1 MMGRSGSGFA
11 FLDAG
16 ETARRLGIDR
26 ITLDQ
31 WIRDGRIKA
40 YKGVGRDS
48 FFKTAEV
55 QALYNELHPASEL
68 AAAIAEDERES
79 AAGEAGAAGTG
90 VSQTIQLTPRR
101 KQHDPQMKVY
111 LRLQAD
117 AKWYDISDEDIRAW
131 FSQLAPEGYERN
143 KRNVEHT
150 IQKLQYL
157 VSLIEEGQKRI
168 AEGE

>member
-1 MMGRSGSGFA
+1 MMSRAGGRFA

-26 ITLDQ
+26 VTLEQ
-31 WIRDGRIKA
+31 WVRDGRIKA

-55 QALYNELHPASEL
+55 DALYNELHPASEL
-68 AAAIAEDERES
+68 AAAIAEDERETAS
-79 AAGEAGAAGTG
+79 PESGAA
-90 VSQTIQLTPRR
+90 QTIQLTPRR

-117 AKWYDISDEDIRAW
+117 AKWYDTSEEDIRAW
-131 FSQLAPEGYERN
+131 FSQLSPEGYERN
-143 KRNVEHT
+143 KRNAEHT
-150 IQKLQYL
+150 IKKLQYL
-157 VSLIEEGQKRI
+157 VSLLEEGQKRI
-168 AEGE
+168 SEGE

>member
-1 MMGRSGSGFA
+1 MMGRSGSRFA

-31 WIRDGRIKA
+31 WVRDGRIKA

-55 QALYNELHPASEL
+55 EALYNELHPTAEL

-79 AAGEAGAAGTG
+79 AGVG

-117 AKWYDISDEDIRAW
+117 AKWYDVSDEDIRVW
-131 FSQLAPEGYERN
+131 FSQLSPEGYERN
-143 KRNVEHT
+143 KRNAEHT

-157 VSLIEEGQKRI
+157 VSLIEEGQKRV

>member
-1 MMGRSGSGFA
+1 MMSRAGGRFA

-48 FFKTAEV
+48 FFKTSEV
-55 QALYNELHPASEL
+55 EALSNELHPASEL
-68 AAAIAEDERES
+68 AAAIAEDERET
-79 AAGEAGAAGTG
+79 AAGQAGAGN
-90 VSQTIQLTPRR
+90 SQTIQLTPRR

-117 AKWYDISDEDIRAW
+117 AKWYDISDEDIRTW
-131 FSQLAPEGYERN
+131 FDQLSPEGYERN
-143 KRNVEHT
+143 KRNAEHT

-157 VSLIEEGQKRI
+157 VSLLEEGQKRI
-168 AEGE
+168 SEGE

>member
-1 MMGRSGSGFA
+1 MMNKAGGARFA

-26 ITLDQ
+26 VTLDQ

-48 FFKTAEV
+48 FFKTSEV
-55 QALYNELHPASEL
+55 DALYSELHPAAEL
-68 AAAIAEDERES
+68 AAAVAEDERET
-79 AAGEAGAAGTG
+79 AATQAGAAGQ
-90 VSQTIQLTPRR
+90 SIQLTPRR

-117 AKWYDISDEDIRAW
+117 AKWFDITEEDISTW
-131 FSQLAPEGYERN
+131 FKQLSPEGYERN

-150 IQKLQYL
+150 IKKLQYL
-157 VSLIEEGQKRI
+157 VDLIDDGQKRMSK
-168 AEGE
+168 GE

>member
-1 MMGRSGSGFA
+1 MMSRAGGRFA
-11 FLDAG
+11 FLDAS

-55 QALYNELHPASEL
+55 EALYNELHPASEL
-68 AAAIAEDERES
+68 AAAIAEDEQETS
-79 AAGEAGAAGTG
+79 AAQAGAAG
-90 VSQTIQLTPRR
+90 SQTIQLTPRR

-117 AKWYDISDEDIRAW
+117 AKWYDISDEDIRTW
-131 FSQLAPEGYERN
+131 FSQLSPEGYERN
-143 KRNVEHT
+143 KRNAEHT

-157 VSLIEEGQKRI
+157 VSLLEEGQKRL